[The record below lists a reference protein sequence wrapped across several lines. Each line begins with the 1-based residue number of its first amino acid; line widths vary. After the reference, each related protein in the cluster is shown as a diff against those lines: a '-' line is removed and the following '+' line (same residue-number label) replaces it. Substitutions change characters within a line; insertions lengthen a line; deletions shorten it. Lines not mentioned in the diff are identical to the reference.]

1 MLPKTRNKN
10 YQALL
15 NIEKIASKCYETDLD
30 LAESLEEERI
40 FMTQTTFQQCRS
52 RFMFLHF

>member
-1 MLPKTRNKN
+1 MLPKRRNQN
-10 YQALL
+10 YQTLL
-15 NIEKIASKCYETDLD
+15 NICKIASKCYETDLD

-40 FMTQTTFQQCRS
+40 LMTQNTFQQCRS